1 MHDSFGK
8 RESFLPEVTE
18 KFISHL
24 LAKHRS
30 IFPSMKRDEH
40 YALFQ
45 KENNVVES
53 ELLLVSYGVA
63 SRASKDVAV
72 RLMSQRIKAAH
83 LHLPMI
89 WPLHS
94 DMFEAYK
101 NIERVV
107 VVENNSGQLL
117 PFLAPYFPHADIASF
132 VKWNGM
138 PIQTGELTRF
148 CEELIQKEGR
158 WLLNIHNVEKENT
171 ADISSGQPQRVFSL
185 ESSEEEEDKIVV
197 HKAYPFCSGCGHQS
211 FIDCLLPMLA
221 ECGLTNKN
229 TIFVSGIGCGS
240 IVPATFN
247 GHLIKT
253 SHGRA
258 LNAARAVKLE
268 YPERMII
275 VISGDGDLANIG
287 GNHLIHTVR
296 DKKRFPMVCFCL
308 DNANYGMTGG
318 QPSATTPECAATALA
333 SLESPPPFDLKRLLY
348 DGLGIDFFAR
358 VSVADHAYLS
368 EVMRKAIVASRNTFA
383 FVQVFSHCT
392 THFVKNNRDLFSRG
406 HLKELQGMWERE

>member
-1 MHDSFGK
+1 MGSNFVSLGGIRPQAYTGSMHDSFGK

-18 KFISHL
+18 KFVSHL

-72 RLMSQRIKAAH
+72 RLMSQIIKAAH

-117 PFLAPYFPHADIASF
+117 PFLAPYFHHADIASF

-148 CEELIQKEGR
+148 CEELIQKE
-158 WLLNIHNVEKENT
+158 
-171 ADISSGQPQRVFSL
+171 
-185 ESSEEEEDKIVV
+185 
-197 HKAYPFCSGCGHQS
+197 Y
-211 FIDCLLPMLA
+211 
-221 ECGLTNKN
+221 
-229 TIFVSGIGCGS
+229 
-240 IVPATFN
+240 
-247 GHLIKT
+247 
-253 SHGRA
+253 
-258 LNAARAVKLE
+258 
-268 YPERMII
+268 
-275 VISGDGDLANIG
+275 
-287 GNHLIHTVR
+287 
-296 DKKRFPMVCFCL
+296 
-308 DNANYGMTGG
+308 
-318 QPSATTPECAATALA
+318 
-333 SLESPPPFDLKRLLY
+333 
-348 DGLGIDFFAR
+348 
-358 VSVADHAYLS
+358 
-368 EVMRKAIVASRNTFA
+368 
-383 FVQVFSHCT
+383 
-392 THFVKNNRDLFSRG
+392 
-406 HLKELQGMWERE
+406 